1 MLLFVKL
8 LYYLRTHQEF
18 GYLIRMITEV
28 IKDMYTFLVV
38 MTVTLLAFSEA
49 TYSLNNNRQAE
60 NQVFDT
66 YFSSFT
72 QTFFNAMGELNMEG
86 FETDTIAWV
95 LFFLCALFNLIVM
108 LNLLIAII
116 SETYDRV
123 NQTKQQYA
131 LKERAGV
138 VSDVRSFAFFR
149 RFIKT
154 KDPKNFLF
162 IAINEDVE
170 R

>member
-1 MLLFVKL
+1 
-8 LYYLRTHQEF
+8 
-18 GYLIRMITEV
+18 MITEV

-49 TYSLNNNRQAE
+49 SYSLNNNKFVDDR
-60 NQVFDT
+60 VFDS
-66 YFSSFT
+66 YFSSFHY
-72 QTFFNAMGELNMEG
+72 TFFNAMGELNMEG
-86 FETDTIAWV
+86 FESDTIAWV

-116 SETYDRV
+116 SETYGRV

-149 RFIKT
+149 KFIK
-154 KDPKNFLF
+154 KRDSRNFLF
-162 IAINEDVE
+162 IAINEEVE

>member
-1 MLLFVKL
+1 
-8 LYYLRTHQEF
+8 
-18 GYLIRMITEV
+18 MITEV

-49 TYSLNNNRQAE
+49 SYSLNNNNYTPGEGR
-60 NQVFDT
+60 VFDT
-66 YFSSFT
+66 YFNSFT
-72 QTFFNAMGELNMEG
+72 NTFFNAMGELNMEG
-86 FETDTIAWV
+86 FETDAIAWV
-95 LFFLCALFNLIVM
+95 IFFLCAIFNLIVM

-149 RFIKT
+149 KFIKI
-154 KDPKNFLF
+154 KDPRNFLF
-162 IAINEDVE
+162 IAINEE
-170 R
+170 IEK

>member
-1 MLLFVKL
+1 MK
-8 LYYLRTHQEF
+8 
-18 GYLIRMITEV
+18 
-28 IKDMYTFLVV
+28 
-38 MTVTLLAFSEA
+38 A
-49 TYSLNNNRQAE
+49 
-60 NQVFDT
+60 
-66 YFSSFT
+66 
-72 QTFFNAMGELNMEG
+72 
-86 FETDTIAWV
+86 
-95 LFFLCALFNLIVM
+95 
-108 LNLLIAII
+108 LIAII